1 MVLDVMNISS
11 LIKTNSIGSNCIIL
25 SNGTCI
31 VTKSNE
37 IHNMLEEVNASLSK
51 FEPGMIDFKSKPLN
65 KNNSLV
71 SYNVDNVFNFV
82 NSSSIKNKS
91 NTFIAILGR
100 NQLLKDL
107 VSPSVYAIM
116 LDYELIDDI
125 NEYRLQRFREF

>member
-25 SNGTCI
+25 SNGTCVI
-31 VTKSNE
+31 TKSNE
-37 IHNMLEEVNASLSK
+37 IHNMLEEVNTSLSK
-51 FEPGMIDFKSKPLN
+51 FKSGMIDFKSKPLN
-65 KNNSLV
+65 KNNYLV
-71 SYNVDNVFNFV
+71 SYDINNVVNFV
-82 NSSSIKNKS
+82 NTSNIKNKS

-116 LDYELIDDI
+116 LNYELIDDI
-125 NEYRLQRFREF
+125 SEYRLQRFREF

>member
-37 IHNMLEEVNASLSK
+37 IHNMLEEVNTSLSK